1 MTEKEAIEI
10 FEKAHSLQEQIDMKK
25 DLESIH
31 YVLSQN
37 PINMVQVMSLIE
49 KINKEH
55 PENIT
60 IFNLIYPPQGNSV
73 PLYAASDENMISDLK
88 WKWDYLQAKQTGKI
102 FEEFR
107 KAITQ
112 GNQNGGLM

>member
-1 MTEKEAIEI
+1 MTEKEAIDI

-25 DLESIH
+25 DMDNIH
-31 YVLSQN
+31 YVLSQC
-37 PINMVQVMSLIE
+37 PINMIDVMLLIE

-55 PENIT
+55 PENII
-60 IFNLIYPPQGNSV
+60 IFNLIHPSQKNSV
-73 PLYAASDENMISDLK
+73 PLCAASDENKISDLK
-88 WKWDYLQAKQTGKI
+88 WKWDYLQAKQIGKI

-107 KAITQ
+107 KTITQ